1 MKKASVWKPVLICT
15 LLFGIYRLIK
25 VSNSSYSGSFFT
37 GDVAGNMGALTG
49 SLLVGA
55 LVGLI
60 IGKIQNYF
68 YNS

>member
-1 MKKASVWKPVLICT
+1 MKKTSVWKPILICT
-15 LLFGIYRLIK
+15 FLFGLYRFIK

-37 GDVAGNMGALTG
+37 GDVAGNLGALTG

-60 IGKIQNYF
+60 IGKIYSYF